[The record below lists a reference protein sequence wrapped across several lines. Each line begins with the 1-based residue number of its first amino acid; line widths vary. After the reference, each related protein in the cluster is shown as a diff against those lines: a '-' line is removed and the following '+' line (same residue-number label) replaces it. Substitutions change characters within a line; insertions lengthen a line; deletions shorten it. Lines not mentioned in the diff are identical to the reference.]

1 MKNSSFTQVLFA
13 KVELVMLMTFSF
25 REHIDSFEPTNS
37 LGIDSALSVQS
48 KPKDDKIHIF
58 AEKLR
63 VPQFN
68 DYIPRPRL
76 NELFCKSLNQI
87 GAMLVTG
94 RAGTGKTALAAHCSR
109 NYDQTFWYRVESAD
123 SDWRVFSGYLSEMLE
138 TPIPKAGEKEVSVFV
153 ENLFSGTDRT
163 EDKKSRLIVLDD
175 VHNVFDAEWFDEFFH
190 TALFSLS
197 PETHLIFL
205 SRSKPA
211 FPLWRLRSKQ
221 VLTVVDEKVL
231 AFDRAEAETFCKTF
245 NLSNRKIAKIYKESY
260 GRIGKLKTL
269 AESA

>member
-1 MKNSSFTQVLFA
+1 
-13 KVELVMLMTFSF
+13 MLMTFSF
-25 REHIDSFEPTNS
+25 RENIDSFEPTNS
-37 LGIDSALSVQS
+37 LEIDSAAKVQS

-63 VPQFN
+63 VPQFE

-76 NELFCKSLNQI
+76 DELLTKSLNQI

-94 RAGTGKTALAAHCSR
+94 RAGTGKTALAARFSR
-109 NYDQTFWYRVESAD
+109 NYDETFWLNVESAD
-123 SDWRVFSGYLSEMLE
+123 SDWNIFSSYLAAAVKVRTSAD
-138 TPIPKAGEKEVSVFV
+138 KQDAAVFV
-153 ENLFSGTDRT
+153 ENLFSEMETVKR
-163 EDKKSRLIVLDD
+163 KNPRLIVLDD
-175 VHNVFDAEWFDEFFH
+175 VHNVFDAEWFNEFFQ

-205 SRSKPA
+205 SRSKPP

-221 VLTVVDEKVL
+221 VLTVTDEKVL
-231 AFDRAEAETFCKTF
+231 AFDRSEAEAFCKNF
-245 NLSNRKIAKIYKESY
+245 NLSNQKITKIYKESY
-260 GRIGKLKTL
+260 GRIGKLRAL